1 MSGIY
6 IHIPFCRKA
15 CHYCNFHFSTQI
27 EQIDEFVGSL
37 VKEITLQQNYLS
49 SPIETIYLGGGTP
62 SLLDQ
67 RHLDK
72 IITSLQKHYDLSNLK
87 EFTLEANPDDINITK
102 TKTWK
107 SVGIN
112 RLSIG
117 IQSFQK
123 EALAWMNRA
132 HSAAQSIQ
140 AIEHAKAGGI
150 HNLSTDLIYGTP
162 HLSDEHLL
170 KDMELLKSFNIPHI
184 SCYALT
190 VEEKTALYSLIQKKK
205 IENIDTEKQA
215 RHFEMIVETLGNDGY
230 EHYEISNFSKPG
242 QRSLHNSNYWKG
254 IPYLGLGPSAHS
266 FNGNSRQWN
275 ISNNQLYTKS
285 IEQGMVPFEIENID
299 EVTAYNEYMMISLRL
314 LEGVEM
320 EQIEKRFGS
329 AYSQHTKDV
338 LETFLVNGKIETTL
352 KGFTIAKDARFLA
365 DGIASDFFIV

>member
-27 EQIDEFVGSL
+27 EQIDEFVASL
-37 VKEITLQQNYLS
+37 LKEITLQQHYLR

-67 RHLDK
+67 THIDK
-72 IITSLQKHYDLSNLK
+72 ILNSLHKHYDLADLK
-87 EFTLEANPDDINITK
+87 EFTLEANPDDISIAK
-102 TKTWK
+102 TMAWK
-107 SVGIN
+107 SNGIN

-123 EALAWMNRA
+123 DALSWMNRA
-132 HSAAQSIQ
+132 HSTAQSIQ
-140 AIEHAKAGGI
+140 AIEHAKAAGI

-162 HLSDEHLL
+162 HLSDQDLL
-170 KDMELLKSFNIPHI
+170 KDLELLKNFNIPHI

-190 VEEKTALYSLIQKKK
+190 VEEKTALHSLIQKKK

-215 RHFEMIVETLGNDGY
+215 RHFELIVETLNNEGY

-266 FNGNSRQWN
+266 YNGTSRQWN
-275 ISNNQLYTKS
+275 IANNQLYIKF
-285 IEQGMVPFEIENID
+285 IEQGNVPFDIENID
-299 EVTAYNEYMMISLRL
+299 EASAYNEYMMISLRL
-314 LEGVEM
+314 LDGVEM

-329 AYSQHTKDV
+329 VYMQHTKDV
-338 LETFLVNGKIETTL
+338 LGKFLLTGKIENTA
-352 KGFTIAKDARFLA
+352 KGFTITKNARFLA

>member
-1 MSGIY
+1 
-6 IHIPFCRKA
+6 
-15 CHYCNFHFSTQI
+15 
-27 EQIDEFVGSL
+27 
-37 VKEITLQQNYLS
+37 
-49 SPIETIYLGGGTP
+49 
-62 SLLDQ
+62 
-67 RHLDK
+67 
-72 IITSLQKHYDLSNLK
+72 
-87 EFTLEANPDDINITK
+87 
-102 TKTWK
+102 
-107 SVGIN
+107 
-112 RLSIG
+112 
-117 IQSFQK
+117 
-123 EALAWMNRA
+123 
-132 HSAAQSIQ
+132 
-140 AIEHAKAGGI
+140 
-150 HNLSTDLIYGTP
+150 
-162 HLSDEHLL
+162 
-170 KDMELLKSFNIPHI
+170 
-184 SCYALT
+184 
-190 VEEKTALYSLIQKKK
+190 
-205 IENIDTEKQA
+205 
-215 RHFEMIVETLGNDGY
+215 MIVETLNNDGY

-338 LETFLVNGKIETTL
+338 LETFLVNGKIKNTP